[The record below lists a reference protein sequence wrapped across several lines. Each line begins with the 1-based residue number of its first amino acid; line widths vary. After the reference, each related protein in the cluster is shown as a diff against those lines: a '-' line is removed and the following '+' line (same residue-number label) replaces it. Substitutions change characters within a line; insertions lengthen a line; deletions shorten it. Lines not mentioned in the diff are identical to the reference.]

1 MYAIITLCS
10 SYIRKRKIQN
20 GLMVVLIFLS
30 TLLLATSVTILTN
43 TNNIFEKAHHDSSG
57 AHQILTMGNNI
68 HNPIAVNEWWQEQPG
83 VTTSSLIPYR
93 NLSRFTFNGKEISNI
108 YLFMMNT
115 PNTPFM
121 IDQLL
126 FSEGE
131 KQLSPPKG
139 TIWIP
144 TSLASSATI
153 SLGDA
158 IEFHTGESTF
168 NLTVSGIVVDMPYGG
183 PFTTNARIWM
193 NNTDYQQH
201 LATMTGSDQYMM
213 ALRFNDYQQNT
224 NYWGDF
230 EKYLQG
236 PYLESK
242 MEYEE
247 IASFYLIINKIIGFI
262 MIAFGIAM
270 LLVSLFVIG
279 FSISDAILTNYRTI
293 GVIKS
298 LGLSSREISI
308 TYVLQF
314 GLLSAVAIIPG
325 IIISKFLSRI
335 IIESSLSYMKAGNHL
350 TIHQD
355 TLLNIVI
362 ALILFGIVLLTAY
375 FYSHKARNVEP
386 VQAIKYG
393 MSENANSKM
402 NQRRNSSNRL
412 FRISSLPI
420 QLQIGLKSITKNIK
434 SSILVIALT
443 SITSAIL
450 VFSVVILNSFIS
462 IKETSPSWGYD
473 ASHVVVTVSNKETF
487 TKQQFEDFLMADERV
502 KDHAWLDQFTGILPN
517 DSNPPLNINVNVIE
531 GSFDAA
537 GYVTMSGRNPIS
549 KNEIAIGLNVARALN
564 KNIGDIVEVYLEG
577 KPHFLIV
584 TGIYQSI
591 ANMSNSARITAEVI
605 KVYNTT
611 YTTSEVSMINLLDE
625 TVATPFV
632 EDLNTHFKSSVSAV
646 TQQLLLDA
654 VFKEVVAVL
663 VIPLSIVGILFIIV
677 TCIIIFSVSRINV
690 RKESSTYG
698 IYKSIGM
705 TSTNIRW
712 SITIGILILS
722 IMGALAGIFIG
733 IKLIP
738 LALQSIILDYG
749 LLELPLVINWPTSI
763 GISFVSVIAAIFGG
777 WISTKIIAKTSPR
790 ILIVE

>member
-1 MYAIITLCS
+1 
-10 SYIRKRKIQN
+10 
-20 GLMVVLIFLS
+20 
-30 TLLLATSVTILTN
+30 
-43 TNNIFEKAHHDSSG
+43 
-57 AHQILTMGNNI
+57 
-68 HNPIAVNEWWQEQPG
+68 
-83 VTTSSLIPYR
+83 
-93 NLSRFTFNGKEISNI
+93 
-108 YLFMMNT
+108 
-115 PNTPFM
+115 
-121 IDQLL
+121 
-126 FSEGE
+126 
-131 KQLSPPKG
+131 
-139 TIWIP
+139 
-144 TSLASSATI
+144 
-153 SLGDA
+153 
-158 IEFHTGESTF
+158 
-168 NLTVSGIVVDMPYGG
+168 
-183 PFTTNARIWM
+183 
-193 NNTDYQQH
+193 
-201 LATMTGSDQYMM
+201 
-213 ALRFNDYQQNT
+213 
-224 NYWGDF
+224 
-230 EKYLQG
+230 
-236 PYLESK
+236 
-242 MEYEE
+242 
-247 IASFYLIINKIIGFI
+247 
-262 MIAFGIAM
+262 
-270 LLVSLFVIG
+270 
-279 FSISDAILTNYRTI
+279 
-293 GVIKS
+293 
-298 LGLSSREISI
+298 
-308 TYVLQF
+308 
-314 GLLSAVAIIPG
+314 
-325 IIISKFLSRI
+325 
-335 IIESSLSYMKAGNHL
+335 
-350 TIHQD
+350 
-355 TLLNIVI
+355 
-362 ALILFGIVLLTAY
+362 
-375 FYSHKARNVEP
+375 
-386 VQAIKYG
+386 
-393 MSENANSKM
+393 
-402 NQRRNSSNRL
+402 
-412 FRISSLPI
+412 
-420 QLQIGLKSITKNIK
+420 
-434 SSILVIALT
+434 
-443 SITSAIL
+443 
-450 VFSVVILNSFIS
+450 
-462 IKETSPSWGYD
+462 
-473 ASHVVVTVSNKETF
+473 
-487 TKQQFEDFLMADERV
+487 MADERV

-517 DSNPPLNINVNVIE
+517 DSHPPLNINVNVIE

-632 EDLNTHFKSSVSAV
+632 EDLNTHFKSFVSAV

-777 WISTKIIAKTSPR
+777 WILTKIIAKTSPR

>member
-1 MYAIITLCS
+1 
-10 SYIRKRKIQN
+10 
-20 GLMVVLIFLS
+20 
-30 TLLLATSVTILTN
+30 
-43 TNNIFEKAHHDSSG
+43 
-57 AHQILTMGNNI
+57 
-68 HNPIAVNEWWQEQPG
+68 
-83 VTTSSLIPYR
+83 
-93 NLSRFTFNGKEISNI
+93 
-108 YLFMMNT
+108 
-115 PNTPFM
+115 
-121 IDQLL
+121 
-126 FSEGE
+126 
-131 KQLSPPKG
+131 
-139 TIWIP
+139 
-144 TSLASSATI
+144 
-153 SLGDA
+153 
-158 IEFHTGESTF
+158 
-168 NLTVSGIVVDMPYGG
+168 
-183 PFTTNARIWM
+183 M

-213 ALRFNDYQQNT
+213 ALRFNDYQQNS
-224 NYWGDF
+224 NYWGGDF

-355 TLLNIVI
+355 TLLNMVI

-393 MSENANSKM
+393 MSESANSKM
-402 NQRRNSSNRL
+402 NRRRNSSNRL
-412 FRISSLPI
+412 FRLSSLPI
-420 QLQIGLKSITKNIK
+420 QLQIGLKSIIKNIK
-434 SSILVIALT
+434 SSILVMALT

-450 VFSVVILNSFIS
+450 VFSVVILNSFTS
-462 IKETSPSWGYD
+462 IKETSPSWGGYD

-502 KDHAWLDQFTGILPN
+502 KDHAWLDQFTGVLPN
-517 DSNPPLNINVNVIE
+517 DSHPPLNINVNVIE

-537 GYVTMSGRNPIS
+537 GYVTLSGRNPNS

-577 KPHFLIV
+577 GKPHFLIV

-591 ANMSNSARITAEVI
+591 ANMSNSARITADAI
-605 KVYNTT
+605 KVNNTT

-712 SITIGILILS
+712 SITIGIFILS

-749 LLELPLVINWPTSI
+749 LRELPLVINWPISI
-763 GISFVSVIAAIFGG
+763 GISFVSVIAAISGG
-777 WISTKIIAKTSPR
+777 WISTNVIAKTSPR